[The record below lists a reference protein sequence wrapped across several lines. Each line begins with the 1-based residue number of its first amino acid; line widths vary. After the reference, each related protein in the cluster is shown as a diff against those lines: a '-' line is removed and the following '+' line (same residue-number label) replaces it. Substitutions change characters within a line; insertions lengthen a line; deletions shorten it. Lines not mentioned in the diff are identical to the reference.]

1 MLLQTELEVL
11 NIPVEV
17 VVLEELKE
25 LLLEVAEAP
34 LGTLEMEVMD
44 LGQVVLPPQLE
55 PAAEVVAAEKAHR
68 VTAPAV
74 AGAYGSWGKAPTGRR
89 QMMNTGE
96 VVVLEELPV
105 EETAPIQITVNQV
118 EPTVVAV
125 VVPVGIHTLLEEP
138 VELAR

>member
-1 MLLQTELEVL
+1 MAQADQGVLLQTELEVL

-44 LGQVVLPPQLE
+44 LGQVVLPPQRE

-74 AGAYGSWGKAPTGRR
+74 AGA
-89 QMMNTGE
+89 
-96 VVVLEELPV
+96 
-105 EETAPIQITVNQV
+105 
-118 EPTVVAV
+118 
-125 VVPVGIHTLLEEP
+125 
-138 VELAR
+138 

>member
-1 MLLQTELEVL
+1 
-11 NIPVEV
+11 
-17 VVLEELKE
+17 
-25 LLLEVAEAP
+25 
-34 LGTLEMEVMD
+34 
-44 LGQVVLPPQLE
+44 
-55 PAAEVVAAEKAHR
+55 
-68 VTAPAV
+68 
-74 AGAYGSWGKAPTGRR
+74 
-89 QMMNTGE
+89 MNTGE